1 MVEESGRPAPTRRS
15 FLRTAGVGAAVLGV
29 AACTNTPATAPVGNT
44 AQTTGTP
51 APLPP
56 AGDAVTKGPTY
67 AISRWLAHTSDLKT
81 GEELFAL
88 NAGDLTP
95 AASTTK
101 LWSTAAALDTFG
113 PDFRFE
119 TPVYRHGADLVLV
132 AVGDLTMGGR
142 DTPQGTIDF
151 RPLDHAE
158 ANDIPGASLTP
169 EDPLAGL
176 DDLAKQVKAAGISQ
190 ITGDVVIDAR
200 MFDQATKDTYVLSPI
215 MINDNLVDLTI
226 TPGAAGAAAT
236 LVSRPVT
243 AAFTITS
250 TVATSA
256 ADQPAAVTVTEDG
269 ATITVSGTVPAGA
282 PILRTAEVKDP
293 QSFARTLFIEALVR
307 AGVAVSAAP
316 TGANP
321 VAKLPAVGSYA
332 PGDRVALHRSLPFSE
347 NIKLVNKVSMNRQAD
362 TLVVL
367 IGAKNGKRTLD
378 ESMPLL
384 APFIR
389 KAGID
394 PTTMSLADG
403 RGNDYSDLFSP
414 RTVATLLRYMA
425 TRPDFPVY
433 KASMPIFGVDG
444 TESTTVPA
452 DSPAA
457 GKVQAKSG
465 TTVAGD
471 AMNGR
476 GVIMVRGNA
485 GYMTSKSGRECVVA
499 AYVNYVP
506 IAEVTG
512 VFDVLKDVGAVVVS
526 MWENS

>member
-1 MVEESGRPAPTRRS
+1 M
-15 FLRTAGVGAAVLGV
+15 GAAVLGV
-29 AACTNTPATAPVGNT
+29 AACTNTPATTPVGNT

-56 AGDAVTKGPTY
+56 AGDAVTKGPKY

-88 NAGDLTP
+88 NAGDLTL

-190 ITGDVVIDAR
+190 VTGDVVIDAR

-243 AAFTITS
+243 AAFTINS
-250 TVATSA
+250 TVTTSA

-269 ATITVSGTVPAGA
+269 TTITVSGTVPAGA

-293 QSFARTLFIEALVR
+293 QSFARTLFIEALAR

-321 VAKLPAVGSYA
+321 VATLPAVGSYA

-499 AYVNYVP
+499 AYVNHVP

-512 VFDVLKDVGAVVVS
+512 VFDVLEDVGAVVVS